1 MSTSENTRL
10 QVVFDDLQSTI
21 ADLIIKH
28 GVTEQEFQQVIA
40 WALDVAEAGEIP
52 MTIYQ
57 FFMHPVLEVNLGAAY
72 ANPEKDGASPWIG
85 RGPAYVPGAPVLERP
100 YALPMRPDEPG
111 EALFVSGQVRST
123 SGEPIAGAELD
134 IWMTNAKGDY
144 SNLTAEM
151 IRPLVID
158 LDESLPP
165 FNLRGKLLTDDEGR
179 FEYRTVMPG
188 IEVMGIDEDGPLG
201 RLIKKLDRVDTRPL
215 HIHAIVT
222 AAGFHTL
229 TTQSHFE
236 GDPRVGNTLEPRTTP
251 ESSVHATQLHDDPA
265 DFKARGLD
273 APYHTVTHDFV
284 LRPVTPA
291 V

>member
-1 MSTSENTRL
+1 MSAEPTAFRL
-10 QVVFDDLQSTI
+10 SPAVRAATPYLEPRTW
-21 ADLIIKH
+21 
-28 GVTEQEFQQVIA
+28 G
-40 WALDVAEAGEIP
+40 AL
-52 MTIYQ
+52 
-57 FFMHPVLEVNLGAAY
+57 
-72 ANPEKDGASPWIG
+72 
-85 RGPAYVPGAPVLERP
+85 AYVWLSFPLGLAWFGTWIAARPASQRHSYGLLRAEVIVALVNGLLMLLVVIGIVYEAIERLHTPQPV
-100 YALPMRPDEPG
+100 
-111 EALFVSGQVRST
+111 
-123 SGEPIAGAELD
+123 
-134 IWMTNAKGDY
+134 
-144 SNLTAEM
+144 
-151 IRPLVID
+151 
-158 LDESLPP
+158 
-165 FNLRGKLLTDDEGR
+165 RGL
-179 FEYRTVMPG
+179 
-188 IEVMGIDEDGPLG
+188 EVMGIAEDGPLG

-273 APYHTVTHDFV
+273 APYHTVTHDYV

>member
-1 MSTSENTRL
+1 
-10 QVVFDDLQSTI
+10 
-21 ADLIIKH
+21 
-28 GVTEQEFQQVIA
+28 
-40 WALDVAEAGEIP
+40 
-52 MTIYQ
+52 
-57 FFMHPVLEVNLGAAY
+57 MHPVLEANLGAAY
-72 ANPEKDGASPWIG
+72 ANPEKDGASPWVG

-144 SNLTAEM
+144 S
-151 IRPLVID
+151 VID
-158 LDESLPP
+158 IDESLPP

-188 IEVMGIDEDGPLG
+188 IEVMGIAENGPLG
-201 RLIKKLDRVDTRPL
+201 RLIKTLDRVDIRPL
-215 HIHAIVT
+215 HIHTVVT

-229 TTQSHFE
+229 TTQSYFE
-236 GDPRVGNTLEPRTTP
+236 SDPVVYKTLEPRTTP

-273 APYHTVTHDFV
+273 APYHTVTHDYV